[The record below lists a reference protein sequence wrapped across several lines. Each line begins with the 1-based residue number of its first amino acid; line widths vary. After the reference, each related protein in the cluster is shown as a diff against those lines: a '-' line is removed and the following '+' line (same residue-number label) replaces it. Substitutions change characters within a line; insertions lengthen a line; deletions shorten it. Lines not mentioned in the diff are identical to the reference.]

1 MQQYALLPDDTT
13 NGAQQRGSRQI
24 LNLSAN
30 AAPPSLCIWATGI
43 FALPDQSSHSVHP
56 ASPCPNRHNSNIVD
70 IANNLSMPSSIHHKF
85 SRILDVIIGFTLLI
99 VSVWIIIDVSLAE
112 RTIVLAISIA
122 LLVVGLVRFTK
133 SFLVTQLD
141 TKARITKGAVGIAV
155 ILLSMAAVLF
165 RDLTVT
171 FIVTMMAF
179 AIMLVGLSRIIVG
192 YVESELAKWA
202 RVLYVV
208 GGIVIFCFGFLA
220 ALFPGVGFYTL
231 VLLLSAAM
239 MTVGIIRIVGG
250 ITGELR

>member
-1 MQQYALLPDDTT
+1 M
-13 NGAQQRGSRQI
+13 R
-24 LNLSAN
+24 
-30 AAPPSLCIWATGI
+30 
-43 FALPDQSSHSVHP
+43 
-56 ASPCPNRHNSNIVD
+56 
-70 IANNLSMPSSIHHKF
+70 SSIHPKL

-112 RTIVLAISIA
+112 RTIVLAISIT

-133 SFLVTQLD
+133 SFLMTQLD

-171 FIVTMMAF
+171 FIATMMAF
-179 AIMLVGLSRIIVG
+179 AIMLVGLSRVIVG

-202 RVLYVV
+202 RALYIV
-208 GGIVIFCFGFLA
+208 GGVVIFCFGFLA
-220 ALFPGVGFYTL
+220 VLIPGVGFYTL